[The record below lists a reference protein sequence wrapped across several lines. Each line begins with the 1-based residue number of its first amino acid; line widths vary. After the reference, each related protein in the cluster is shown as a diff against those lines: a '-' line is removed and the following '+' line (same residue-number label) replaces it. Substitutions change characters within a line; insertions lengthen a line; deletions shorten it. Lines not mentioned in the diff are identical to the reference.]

1 MNHLLC
7 YNSEIYGNERIGGVT
22 MLDNNTVG
30 ERIKYLR
37 LTRKMT
43 REELAE
49 AAEISTSFLYEI
61 KTGKKSF
68 SAYTLD
74 KLAQALDLTTDYI
87 LHGDE
92 NETELA
98 CAASREERHEI
109 KLRMAQKLLEKA

>member
-1 MNHLLC
+1 
-7 YNSEIYGNERIGGVT
+7 

-49 AAEISTSFLYEI
+49 AAEMSTSFLYEI
-61 KTGKKSF
+61 ETGKKSF

-74 KLAQALDLTTDYI
+74 NLAQALDLTTDYI

-92 NETELA
+92 NETEPGR
-98 CAASREERHEI
+98 AASREERQEI
-109 KLRMAQKLLEKA
+109 RLRMAQKLLEKAYREIQGLLNG

>member
-1 MNHLLC
+1 
-7 YNSEIYGNERIGGVT
+7 

-30 ERIKYLR
+30 GRIKYLR

-49 AAEISTSFLYEI
+49 AAEMSTSFLYEI
-61 KTGKKSF
+61 ETGKKSF

-74 KLAQALDLTTDYI
+74 HLAQALNLTTDYI

-92 NETELA
+92 NEVEPGGTASSGEL
-98 CAASREERHEI
+98 SEV
-109 KLRMAQKLLEKA
+109 KLRMAQKLLEKAYREIQRLLNS

>member
-1 MNHLLC
+1 
-7 YNSEIYGNERIGGVT
+7 

-49 AAEISTSFLYEI
+49 AAEMSTSFLYEI
-61 KTGKKSF
+61 ETGKKSF

-74 KLAQALDLTTDYI
+74 NLAQAFDLTTDYI

-92 NETELA
+92 NDVELE
-98 CAASREERHEI
+98 CTASSAQQHEV
-109 KLRMAQKLLEKA
+109 KLRMAQKLLEKAYREIQELLNG